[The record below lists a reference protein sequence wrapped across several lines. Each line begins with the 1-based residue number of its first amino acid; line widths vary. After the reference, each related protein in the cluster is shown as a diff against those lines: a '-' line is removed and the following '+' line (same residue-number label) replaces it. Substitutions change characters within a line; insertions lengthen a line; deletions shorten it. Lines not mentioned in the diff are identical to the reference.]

1 VIKVEDSD
9 YKHNRTLLLKH
20 EHDGRDLQL
29 DYAEKTMKYLQQ
41 LWGYDVAMET
51 VIDGNPTFLSLA
63 ITARHQKI
71 RLSALLKSL
80 PVAKTPAP
88 CDYSSESVAMPL
100 AKDIPALRSL
110 IVNSL
115 DENAVGAKLIAG
127 VIGDSPSQY
136 SKSPALW
143 NAAFETLGMNAIY
156 LPFDVTD
163 ARVGELLETL
173 RRSERFMGINVTV
186 PHKVRVIDFLD
197 ELDPA
202 AQRIQAANTI
212 VKNPDGKLIG
222 YNTDARDS
230 SIVCCWRSQD
240 KKKHS

>member
-1 VIKVEDSD
+1 
-9 YKHNRTLLLKH
+9 
-20 EHDGRDLQL
+20 
-29 DYAEKTMKYLQQ
+29 
-41 LWGYDVAMET
+41 
-51 VIDGNPTFLSLA
+51 
-63 ITARHQKI
+63 
-71 RLSALLKSL
+71 
-80 PVAKTPAP
+80 
-88 CDYSSESVAMPL
+88 MPL
-100 AKDIPALRSL
+100 AIDIPALRSL
-110 IVNSL
+110 IANFS

-127 VIGDSPSQY
+127 IIGDSPSQY

-156 LPFDVTD
+156 LPLDVTD

-186 PHKVRVIDFLD
+186 PHKVRVIEFLD

-202 AQRIQAANTI
+202 ARESRRRTRSLRIQTVNSLATT
-212 VKNPDGKLIG
+212 LM
-222 YNTDARDS
+222 ARDS